1 MYHAT
6 KLIQFIV
13 AAQLLNFGL
22 FGVRNRLDS
31 CMIVTAVGWQ
41 RHFSHTHA
49 KLGKCPIFIPTV
61 LDTVTLAFIMES
73 LTRIQKK
80 NSAFY

>member
-13 AAQLLNFGL
+13 AAQQLNFGL

-41 RHFSHTHA
+41 RHFSHTLA
-49 KLGKCPIFIPTV
+49 KLGKCPFLYP
-61 LDTVTLAFIMES
+61 LYL
-73 LTRIQKK
+73 IQ
-80 NSAFY
+80 